1 MAIWGEASYKVKRAI
16 TFHER
21 FTIAE
26 LVDATD
32 LTYTQ
37 VEQVVQ
43 RLIKQDYV
51 RKPKPDELNEAERAA
66 AGKVGRPRQRYTLTD
81 DKAKRGEFYASVEAI
96 ASTERFSRAREREPS
111 TPYFNRAMQ
120 MIEAMDR
127 SAESFSTDHLDEV
140 AALLDYGRDFEGLIP
155 EGAEIAQAYYDY
167 AQARLEAQRGDCS
180 KAEELLTQA
189 EEVFRAAGLD
199 KQVQTTVDLELALQA
214 SQGFA
219 RIKRM
224 IERQADPTPAL
235 EDLKHLVCDFP
246 SPSHLLLP
254 LQQAIEAI
262 STALWATM
270 RELQIATKA
279 NTIATQQNTR
289 ALQRV
294 AQVMQRWGG
303 GEGEIGKELILVE
316 GTHVIEP
323 HPYERMEPL
332 STDMDI
338 HIIRREE
345 HIHIPLAALREMT
358 RRER

>member
-1 MAIWGEASYKVKRAI
+1 MAIWGEASYKVKRVI

-26 LVDATD
+26 LVDASD

-51 RKPKPDELNEAERAA
+51 RKLKPDELNEAERAA

-96 ASTERFSRAREREPS
+96 ASAERLSSAREREPS

-127 SAESFSTDHLDEV
+127 SAESFSIDHSDEV
-140 AALLDYGRDFEGLIP
+140 AALLEYGRDFEGMIP
-155 EGAEIAQAYYDY
+155 EGAEIVQAYYDY
-167 AQARLEAQRGDCS
+167 AQARLEAHRGNYS

-199 KQVQTTVDLELALQA
+199 EQVQTIMDIELAFQA

-219 RIKRM
+219 EIKKM
-224 IERQADPTPAL
+224 IERQADPMRAL
-235 EDLKHLVCDFP
+235 EDLKRLVCDFP
-246 SPSHLLLP
+246 SPSPLLLP
-254 LQQAIEAI
+254 LRQALDAL

-270 RELQIATKA
+270 RELQLATRA
-279 NTIATQQNTR
+279 NTIATQQNTQ

-294 AQVMQRWGG
+294 AQAMERGRSEVD
-303 GEGEIGKELILVE
+303 IGKELILVE
-316 GTHVIEP
+316 GAHVMEP
-323 HPYERMEPL
+323 YPHERMESL

-338 HIIRREE
+338 HIVRREE
-345 HIHIPLAALREMT
+345 HIRIPLAALRKMT
-358 RRER
+358 KRER